1 MPMLMGSDSPLNQSA
16 IFPAFSSDFPVSM
29 ENLLD
34 LVGDGCRDC
43 CGEKWKL
50 ASCGDDSGRG
60 MTGS

>member
-1 MPMLMGSDSPLNQSA
+1 MMPMLIGSDSPLNHSP

-43 CGEKWKL
+43 CGEE
-50 ASCGDDSGRG
+50 
-60 MTGS
+60 